1 MKILYIECNMGAA
14 GDMLMSALSEL
25 HPNPE
30 NFIQRLNALKIP
42 GVEVK
47 RNVSVKCGITGTH
60 VDVTVH
66 GHHEDAHMHEQHE
79 HHHMGMC
86 EIEHIVS
93 HFELPQKI
101 KNDILSVYRIIAEA
115 ESHVHGVPIDEIHSH
130 EIGSMDAVADITGVC
145 MLINELAPEKI
156 VVSPV
161 CTGFG
166 QVKCAH
172 GILPVP
178 APAAAYILCDIPIY
192 GGNIEGELCTPTG
205 AALLKYFADEFNA
218 MPVMRVSKTGY
229 GMGKKD
235 FETANCVRAMIGITG
250 DVSETVTEISCNIDD
265 MSAEELGFAFEKI
278 MDSGALDVFTAPIG
292 MKKNRQGILL
302 TCLCRK
308 EDTEKISEVIFRYTS
323 TIGLRMSE
331 KKRKTLERQSE
342 IIKTKYGDIRIK
354 RSRGFGTERV
364 KAEYDDT
371 SVVAEKLGIS
381 INDARK
387 LIEKEIGNERKI

>member
-1 MKILYIECNMGAA
+1 MGAA

-42 GVEVK
+42 GVAVK

-66 GHHEDAHMHEQHE
+66 GHHEDAHMHEHHE
-79 HHHMGMC
+79 HHHTGMC

-115 ESHVHGVPIDEIHSH
+115 ESHVHGVPIDEIHFH

-178 APAAAYILCDIPIY
+178 APAAAYILRDIPIY

-278 MDSGALDVFTAPIG
+278 MDSGALDVFTVPIG

-371 SVVAEKLGIS
+371 AAVAEKLGIS

>member
-60 VDVTVH
+60 IDVTVH

-79 HHHMGMC
+79 HHHTGMC

-93 HFELPQKI
+93 HFELPKKI

-115 ESHVHGVPIDEIHSH
+115 ESHVHGVPIDEIHFH

-145 MLINELAPEKI
+145 MLINELALEKI

-178 APAAAYILCDIPIY
+178 APAAAYILRDIPIY
-192 GGNIEGELCTPTG
+192 GGNTEGELCTPTG

-235 FETANCVRAMIGITG
+235 FETANCVRAMTGITG

-278 MDSGALDVFTAPIG
+278 MVSGALDVFTVPIG

-371 SVVAEKLGIS
+371 AAVAEKLGIS

-387 LIEKEIGNERKI
+387 LIEKEIGNE

>member
-60 VDVTVH
+60 IDVTVH

-79 HHHMGMC
+79 HHHTGMC

-115 ESHVHGVPIDEIHSH
+115 ESHVHGVSADEIHFH

-178 APAAAYILCDIPIY
+178 APAAAYILRDIPIY

-205 AALLKYFADEFNA
+205 AALLKYFADEFNV
-218 MPVMRVSKTGY
+218 MPVMRVSKIGY

-250 DVSETVTEISCNIDD
+250 DISETVTEISCNIDD

-292 MKKNRQGILL
+292 MKKNRQGILI
-302 TCLCRK
+302 TCICRN

-364 KAEYDDT
+364 KAEYDDMAA
-371 SVVAEKLGIS
+371 VAEKLGIS
-381 INDARK
+381 INDARR

>member
-42 GVEVK
+42 GVAVK

-60 VDVTVH
+60 IDVTVH

-79 HHHMGMC
+79 HHHTGMC

-115 ESHVHGVPIDEIHSH
+115 ESHVHGVSVDEIHFH

-178 APAAAYILCDIPIY
+178 APAAAYILRDIPIY
-192 GGNIEGELCTPTG
+192 GGNTEGELCTPTG

-218 MPVMRVSKTGY
+218 MPIMRVSKTGY

-302 TCLCRK
+302 TCLCRN

-371 SVVAEKLGIS
+371 AAVAEKLGIS

>member
-115 ESHVHGVPIDEIHSH
+115 ESHVHGVPIDEIHFH

-178 APAAAYILCDIPIY
+178 APAAAYILCNIPIY

>member
-25 HPNPE
+25 HPNLE

-42 GVEVK
+42 GVAVK

-79 HHHMGMC
+79 HHHTGMC

-115 ESHVHGVPIDEIHSH
+115 ESHVHGVSVDEIHFH

-178 APAAAYILCDIPIY
+178 APAAAYILRDIPIY
-192 GGNIEGELCTPTG
+192 GGNTEGELCTPTG

-278 MDSGALDVFTAPIG
+278 MDSGALDVFTVPIG

-371 SVVAEKLGIS
+371 AAVAEKLGIS

>member
-1 MKILYIECNMGAA
+1 MGAA

-115 ESHVHGVPIDEIHSH
+115 ESHVHGVPIDEIHFH

-178 APAAAYILCDIPIY
+178 APAAAYILCNIPIY

>member
-42 GVEVK
+42 GVAVK
-47 RNVSVKCGITGTH
+47 RNISVKCGITGTH

-79 HHHMGMC
+79 HHHTGMC

-115 ESHVHGVPIDEIHSH
+115 ESHVHGVPIDEIHFH

-178 APAAAYILCDIPIY
+178 APAAAYILRDIPIY
-192 GGNIEGELCTPTG
+192 GGNTEGELCTPTG

-292 MKKNRQGILL
+292 MKKNRHGILL
-302 TCLCRK
+302 TCLCRN

-371 SVVAEKLGIS
+371 AAVAEKLGIS

>member
-115 ESHVHGVPIDEIHSH
+115 ESHVHGVPIDEIHFH

-278 MDSGALDVFTAPIG
+278 MDSGALDVFTASIG

-323 TIGLRMSE
+323 TNGLRMSE

>member
-42 GVEVK
+42 GVAVK
-47 RNVSVKCGITGTH
+47 RNISVKCGITGTH
-60 VDVTVH
+60 IDVTVH
-66 GHHEDAHMHEQHE
+66 GHHEDAHMHEHHE
-79 HHHMGMC
+79 HHHTGMC

-115 ESHVHGVPIDEIHSH
+115 ESHVHGVPIDEIHFH

-178 APAAAYILCDIPIY
+178 APAAAYILRDIPIY
-192 GGNIEGELCTPTG
+192 GGNTEGELCTPTG

-278 MDSGALDVFTAPIG
+278 MDSGALDVFTVPIG

-371 SVVAEKLGIS
+371 AAVAEKLGIS

>member
-115 ESHVHGVPIDEIHSH
+115 ESHVHGVPIDEIHFH

-178 APAAAYILCDIPIY
+178 APAAAYILCNIPIY

-354 RSRGFGTERV
+354 RSHGFGTERV

>member
-25 HPNPE
+25 LPNPE

-60 VDVTVH
+60 IDVTVH
-66 GHHEDAHMHEQHE
+66 GHHEDAHMHEHHE
-79 HHHMGMC
+79 HHHTGMC

-115 ESHVHGVPIDEIHSH
+115 ESHVHGVPIDEIHFH

-178 APAAAYILCDIPIY
+178 APAAAYILRDIPIY
-192 GGNIEGELCTPTG
+192 GGNTEGELCTPTG

-278 MDSGALDVFTAPIG
+278 MDSGALDVFTVPIG

-371 SVVAEKLGIS
+371 AAVAEKLGIS

>member
-60 VDVTVH
+60 IDVTVH
-66 GHHEDAHMHEQHE
+66 GHHEDSHMHEQHE
-79 HHHMGMC
+79 HHHTGMC

-115 ESHVHGVPIDEIHSH
+115 ESHVHGVPIDEIHFH

-145 MLINELAPEKI
+145 MLINALAPEKI

-166 QVKCAH
+166 QVKCVH

-178 APAAAYILCDIPIY
+178 APAAAYILRDIPIY

-302 TCLCRK
+302 TCLCRN

-371 SVVAEKLGIS
+371 AAVAEKLGIS

-387 LIEKEIGNERKI
+387 LIEKEIGNE

>member
-115 ESHVHGVPIDEIHSH
+115 ESHVHGVPIDEIHFH

>member
-60 VDVTVH
+60 IDVTVH
-66 GHHEDAHMHEQHE
+66 GHHEDSHMHEQHE
-79 HHHMGMC
+79 HHHTGMC

-115 ESHVHGVPIDEIHSH
+115 ESHVHGVSVDEIHFH

-178 APAAAYILCDIPIY
+178 APAAAYILRDIPIY
-192 GGNIEGELCTPTG
+192 GGNTEGELCTPTG
-205 AALLKYFADEFNA
+205 AALLKYFADEFSA
-218 MPVMRVSKTGY
+218 MPVMRVSKIGY
-229 GMGKKD
+229 GMGKRD

-278 MDSGALDVFTAPIG
+278 MDSGALDVFTVPIG

-302 TCLCRK
+302 TCLCRN

-371 SVVAEKLGIS
+371 AAVAEKLGIS

>member
-115 ESHVHGVPIDEIHSH
+115 ESHVHGVPIDEIHFH

-278 MDSGALDVFTAPIG
+278 MDSGALDVFTASIG

-364 KAEYDDT
+364 KAEYDDMAA
-371 SVVAEKLGIS
+371 VAEKLGIS

>member
-60 VDVTVH
+60 IDVTVH
-66 GHHEDAHMHEQHE
+66 GHHEDSHMHEQHE
-79 HHHMGMC
+79 HHHTGMC

-115 ESHVHGVPIDEIHSH
+115 ESHVHGVPIDEIHFH

-145 MLINELAPEKI
+145 MLINELALEKI

-178 APAAAYILCDIPIY
+178 APAAAYILRDIPIY
-192 GGNIEGELCTPTG
+192 GGNTEGELCTPTG

-235 FETANCVRAMIGITG
+235 FETANCVRAMTGITG

-278 MDSGALDVFTAPIG
+278 MDSGALDVFTVPIG

-371 SVVAEKLGIS
+371 AAVAEKLGIS

>member
-25 HPNPE
+25 HPNLE

-42 GVEVK
+42 GVAVK

-79 HHHMGMC
+79 HHHTGMC
-86 EIEHIVS
+86 EIDHIVS

-115 ESHVHGVPIDEIHSH
+115 ESHVHGVSVDEIHFH

-178 APAAAYILCDIPIY
+178 APAVAYILRDIPIY
-192 GGNIEGELCTPTG
+192 GGNTEGELCTPTG

-278 MDSGALDVFTAPIG
+278 MDSGAFDVFTVPIG

-371 SVVAEKLGIS
+371 AAVAEKLGIS

>member
-115 ESHVHGVPIDEIHSH
+115 ESHVHGVPIDEIHFH

-229 GMGKKD
+229 GMGKKN

-278 MDSGALDVFTAPIG
+278 MDSGALDVFTASIG

-364 KAEYDDT
+364 KAEYDDMAA
-371 SVVAEKLGIS
+371 VAEKLGIS

>member
-25 HPNPE
+25 NPNPE

-115 ESHVHGVPIDEIHSH
+115 ESHVHGVPIDEIHFH

>member
-60 VDVTVH
+60 IDVTVH
-66 GHHEDAHMHEQHE
+66 GHHEDSHMHEQHE
-79 HHHMGMC
+79 HHHTGMC

-115 ESHVHGVPIDEIHSH
+115 ESHVHGVPIDEIHFH

-145 MLINELAPEKI
+145 MLINALAPEKI

-178 APAAAYILCDIPIY
+178 APAAAYILRDIPIY
-192 GGNIEGELCTPTG
+192 GGNTEGELCTPTG

-235 FETANCVRAMIGITG
+235 FETANCVRAMIGITE
-250 DVSETVTEISCNIDD
+250 DVSETVTEICCNIDD

-278 MDSGALDVFTAPIG
+278 MDSGALDVFTVPIG

-371 SVVAEKLGIS
+371 AAVAEKLGIS

>member
-60 VDVTVH
+60 IDVTVH

-79 HHHMGMC
+79 HHHTGMC

-93 HFELPQKI
+93 HFELPKKI

-115 ESHVHGVPIDEIHSH
+115 ESHVHGVPIDEIHFH

-178 APAAAYILCDIPIY
+178 APAAAYILRDIPIY
-192 GGNIEGELCTPTG
+192 GGNTEGELCTPTG

-235 FETANCVRAMIGITG
+235 FETANCVRAMTGITG

-278 MDSGALDVFTAPIG
+278 MVSGALDVFTVPIG

-371 SVVAEKLGIS
+371 AAVAEKLGIS

-387 LIEKEIGNERKI
+387 LIEKEIGNE

>member
-1 MKILYIECNMGAA
+1 MGAA

-60 VDVTVH
+60 IDVTVH
-66 GHHEDAHMHEQHE
+66 GHHEDSHMHEQHE
-79 HHHMGMC
+79 HHHTGMC

-115 ESHVHGVPIDEIHSH
+115 ESHVHGVPIDEIHFH

-145 MLINELAPEKI
+145 MLINALAPEKI

-166 QVKCAH
+166 QVKCVH

-178 APAAAYILCDIPIY
+178 APAAAYILRDIPIY

-302 TCLCRK
+302 TCLCRN

-371 SVVAEKLGIS
+371 AAVAEKLGIS

-387 LIEKEIGNERKI
+387 LIEKEIGNE

>member
-1 MKILYIECNMGAA
+1 MGAA

-115 ESHVHGVPIDEIHSH
+115 ESHVHGVPIDEIHFH

-278 MDSGALDVFTAPIG
+278 MDSGALDVFTASIG

>member
-1 MKILYIECNMGAA
+1 MGAA

-42 GVEVK
+42 GVAVK

-60 VDVTVH
+60 IDVTVH
-66 GHHEDAHMHEQHE
+66 GHHEDAHMHEHHE
-79 HHHMGMC
+79 HHHTGMG

-115 ESHVHGVPIDEIHSH
+115 ESHVHGVPIDEIHFH

-178 APAAAYILCDIPIY
+178 APAAAYILRDIPIY

-278 MDSGALDVFTAPIG
+278 MDSGALDVFTVPIG

-371 SVVAEKLGIS
+371 AAVAEKLGIS

>member
-42 GVEVK
+42 GVAVK

-66 GHHEDAHMHEQHE
+66 GHHEDAHMHEHHE
-79 HHHMGMC
+79 HHHTGMC

-115 ESHVHGVPIDEIHSH
+115 ESHVHGVPIDEIHFH

-145 MLINELAPEKI
+145 MLINALDPEKI

-178 APAAAYILCDIPIY
+178 APAATYILRDIPIY

-278 MDSGALDVFTAPIG
+278 MDSGALDVFTVPIG

-371 SVVAEKLGIS
+371 AAVAEKLGIS

>member
-115 ESHVHGVPIDEIHSH
+115 ESHVHGVPIDEIHFH

-278 MDSGALDVFTAPIG
+278 MDSGALDVFTASIG